1 MERLWAPWRMAYI
14 KMDDNQKKGPTGCI
28 FCDKP
33 AATDDAENLIIYRG
47 SNAFVLMNL
56 YPYNNGH
63 LMIAPYKHT
72 ANLADLAD
80 ETLLEIMQ
88 LTTRA
93 QAALRTAFAPNG
105 YNVGI
110 NLGQIA
116 GAGIADHL
124 HQHIVP
130 RWNGDSNFMHAIG
143 DTKVLPE
150 SLAVTRDKIIA
161 AWNANG

>member
-1 MERLWAPWRMAYI
+1 MAYI
-14 KMDDNQKKGPTGCI
+14 KMNEQTKKGPTGCV
-28 FCDKP
+28 FCDKS
-33 AATDDAENLIIYRG
+33 ASTDDVENLLIFRG
-47 SNAFVLMNL
+47 KKAFVLMNL

-63 LMIAPYKHT
+63 LMVAPYLHT
-72 ANLADLAD
+72 ANLSDLDD
-80 ETLLEIMQ
+80 ETLLEIML
-88 LTTRA
+88 LTSQSQ
-93 QAALRTAFAPNG
+93 QALARAFAPNG

-130 RWNGDSNFMHAIG
+130 RWNGDSNFMHVIA

-150 SLAVTRDKIIA
+150 SLAVTREKIVA
-161 AWNANG
+161 AWASND